1 MNPTKRITWA
11 PFTSRDYLMTGPA
24 LLLLAG
30 AVQGEQSLPEQPEP
44 FQGKLG
50 LTTKDSAKPQ
60 FSAVPSAPKG
70 APNVLI
76 VLLDDVGFSAA
87 STFGG
92 PVNTPTLEA
101 LANRGLR
108 YTQFH
113 TTALCSPTRAALLS
127 GRNHH
132 SVHTGQ
138 IMEMATGYPGYDSM
152 VGKDTTG
159 IGTIMRDNG
168 WNTAW
173 IGKDH
178 NVPDWETSQAGP
190 FDRWPTGLGFER
202 FYGFIGGDMNQWR
215 ALVFDGTQPIEPY
228 VGKPDYNLDY
238 DLADQA
244 IKYLHMQHAV
254 APDKPFL
261 LYYAPGATHA
271 PHHPRKEWVEKYKG
285 QFDIGWDK
293 LREQTFARQKQL
305 GIIPQD
311 TQLTARPDSIPA
323 WDSLSPDQKKLY
335 ARMMEI
341 YAGYLE
347 QTDYNV
353 GRVEKAIDDMGLREN
368 TIVLY
373 IVGDNGASA
382 EAGLGGATNLEAAM
396 NGVVPT
402 TEQMLTQIDDLGT
415 WKTYNHYPVG
425 WAHAMDTPFQ
435 WTKQIASHYG
445 GTRNGMVISWPG
457 HIKDEGGIRT
467 QWHHVIDILPTVLD
481 VTKVQAPT
489 SVEGIKQRP
498 IEGVSMAYTFDQPKT
513 ASTRKTQYFEL
524 FGNRAIYHDG
534 WVAATTPVAAP
545 WSTSVP
551 DVDVITGYN
560 WELYHV
566 DKDFSEANDVAKQM
580 PDKLKEMQ
588 QLFYAEAEKYKVL
601 PLNNDRV
608 MRLNPIN
615 RPSLSPG
622 RTSFTYYAGSKRIPE
637 GVAPDIKNKSWS
649 LTANVE
655 IPANGAEGMIATL
668 GGLFDG
674 WALYLDKGKPVFHY
688 NFGNIGHT
696 SISAPQALTAGKH
709 KVVMDFK
716 YDGGG
721 MGKGGV
727 ATLYVDDQQVA
738 QGRIEHTVAVRFTMS
753 VETFDIGEDTGTPVN
768 LSYEVPFAFTGRIDD
783 VTIKLVPPP
792 PETAKAHLLIKQ
804 KAAQLA
810 VERQ

>member
-1 MNPTKRITWA
+1 MKTVKHRSGASFTPHYYRITA
-11 PFTSRDYLMTGPA
+11 PAILM
-24 LLLLAG
+24 LAG
-30 AVQGEQSLPEQPEP
+30 VAHAEQALPLNPP
-44 FQGKLG
+44 PYDGKLG
-50 LTTKDSAKPQ
+50 LTIKDSSKPQ
-60 FSAVPSAPKG
+60 FSASPTAPKG

-76 VLLDDVGFSAA
+76 VLLDDVGFSAS

-101 LANRGLR
+101 LADKGLR

-113 TTALCSPTRAALLS
+113 TTAMCSPTRAALLS

-159 IGTIMRDNG
+159 IGTILRDNG

-190 FDRWPTGLGFER
+190 FDRWPTGLGFEK

-244 IKYLHMQHAV
+244 INYLHMQHSV

-271 PHHPRKEWVEKYKG
+271 PHHPRKQWVEKYKG
-285 QFDIGWDK
+285 QFDMGWDK

-305 GIIPQD
+305 GIIPPE
-311 TQLTARPDSIPA
+311 TQLTARPESIPA
-323 WDSLSPDQKKLY
+323 WNSLNADQKKLY
-335 ARMMEI
+335 SRMMEI

-353 GRVEKAIDDMGLREN
+353 GRVEKAIDDMGLRDN
-368 TIVLY
+368 TLVIY

-382 EAGLGGATNLEAAM
+382 EAGLNGATNLEAAM

-402 TEQMLTQIDDLGT
+402 TEQMLSQIDDLGT

-467 QWHHVIDILPTVLD
+467 QWHHVIDILPTILD
-481 VTKVQAPT
+481 VVHVPAPT

-498 IEGVSMAYTFDQPKT
+498 IEGVSMAYTFDQPQA
-513 ASTRKTQYFEL
+513 ASTRTTQYFEL

-566 DKDFSEANDVAKQM
+566 EKDFSQSKDVAKDM

-588 QLFYAEAEKYKVL
+588 KLFYAEAANYSVL

-655 IPANGAEGMIATL
+655 IPASGAQGMIATL

-674 WALYLDKGKPVFHY
+674 WAFYLDKGKPVFHY

-696 SISAPQALTAGKH
+696 SIIAPDALTPGKH
-709 KVVMDFK
+709 KLVMDFK

-727 ATLYVDDQQVA
+727 ATLFVDDQQVA

-768 LSYEVPFAFTGRIDD
+768 LSYDVPFAFTGEIKD
-783 VTIKLVPPP
+783 VTIDLKPQP
-792 PETAKAHLLIKQ
+792 PEIAKAQQLIDQ

-810 VERQ
+810 EERK